1 MVLEPSYNLET
12 LLEQAELLMK
22 EDPDSFRSFYKTH
35 IESRKNWNKKE
46 QKLKSLM
53 LWGEF
58 LFRNENDYKEAI
70 KTINQAKELID
81 KKTNHYLAA
90 RVLRNLGVCNHV
102 IGNYDES
109 MRCYLDAN
117 THLELIP
124 KKTFD
129 QNYEL
134 ALSYHNIAIL
144 FKAQND
150 QPKRLEYLKKAMQIS
165 KKINSDKGMAICFNA
180 LSNYYLQQNELEKAL
195 NLQNKALDLR
205 IKIKDF
211 SGMGATYNNIATIYM
226 EKGDLHKAADY
237 LEKAYQ
243 FKIQVGNV
251 YQLTNHYI
259 AEGELFIALSN
270 PNRAIEAFK
279 KGVELALQN
288 DLTFELAMLFEHLA
302 NVYELIEDYKLA
314 NEYRKDLLHVN
325 KKLFDSQK
333 GKALLEL
340 KNKFELEKKDREA
353 KILKTRKKEIELYA
367 NRLETMNNE
376 LKQFAHIASHDLK
389 EPIRTM
395 RMYLMLME
403 KRLQSSVPEVKEYI
417 DLLKESSERMYNL
430 VNDLL
435 LFTKMDFKRSN
446 AEPIPML
453 DLIEDVKKI
462 LMQVITEKKATIE
475 LRSIHTLLGEKFQ
488 ILQLFQNLI
497 FNGIHYNRSEHPKIV
512 INAVEEEDFLICS
525 ISDNGI
531 GIEEEYWDKIFNI
544 FQRLH
549 NEEEYTGTGIGLAIC
564 KRVAE
569 NHGGKIWVESSLGVG
584 STFYI
589 QLPAFK

>member
-1 MVLEPSYNLET
+1 MRTARPLCGVVVYFYRDPNDF
-12 LLEQAELLMK
+12 K

-134 ALSYHNIAIL
+134 ALSYHNNAIL

-475 LRSIHTLLGEKFQ
+475 LRSI
-488 ILQLFQNLI
+488 
-497 FNGIHYNRSEHPKIV
+497 
-512 INAVEEEDFLICS
+512 
-525 ISDNGI
+525 IS
-531 GIEEEYWDKIFNI
+531 
-544 FQRLH
+544 
-549 NEEEYTGTGIGLAIC
+549 
-564 KRVAE
+564 
-569 NHGGKIWVESSLGVG
+569 
-584 STFYI
+584 
-589 QLPAFK
+589 